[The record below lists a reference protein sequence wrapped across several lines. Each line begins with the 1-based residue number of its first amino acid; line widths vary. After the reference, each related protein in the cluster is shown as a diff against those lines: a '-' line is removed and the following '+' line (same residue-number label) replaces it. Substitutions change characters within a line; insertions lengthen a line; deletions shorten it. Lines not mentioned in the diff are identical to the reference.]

1 MVLNLKAG
9 QPVTLSGERDDLPG
23 VMVSEAVILDQVQH
37 SGGFTTLFFKSPGLK
52 FRYVRKTVTMNAN
65 VVLATH
71 GETVREVLGS
81 GDGAQPNQ
89 RFALKKPPLTYT
101 ASSGATGAQSTLAVR
116 VDGVLWKESPQ
127 LFGLGPASES
137 YLVRIA
143 DDGKA
148 SMIFGDGEQGARL
161 PGGVDNVMAV
171 YRSGIGLPGMVG
183 AGRLTLLMTR
193 PLGIS
198 GVTNP
203 QPASGAA
210 DPENRDDA
218 RINAPLTVLAMGR
231 VVSLQDAEDFARA
244 FAGIGKARAIAL
256 WRNGVRWIHLTVAS
270 TAAVPSDDG
279 TVTAMSD
286 HRVDAASPLGLNLV
300 AAMAEAKDPSLRLRV
315 DTYQPLFFNLSA
327 NVLIDKRYRWADV
340 EAAIKLA
347 LNAAFVFERRAF
359 GQPVTVAE
367 VIRLVQ
373 AVPGVVFVDVDAL
386 HRFDQPATLPTDNA
400 LPAGDVAWGDDELA
414 PGSLAQLLLINP
426 LGIAL
431 TPVAQ
436 EAVK

>member
-1 MVLNLKAG
+1 
-9 QPVTLSGERDDLPG
+9 
-23 VMVSEAVILDQVQH
+23 
-37 SGGFTTLFFKSPGLK
+37 
-52 FRYVRKTVTMNAN
+52 
-65 VVLATH
+65 
-71 GETVREVLGS
+71 
-81 GDGAQPNQ
+81 
-89 RFALKKPPLTYT
+89 
-101 ASSGATGAQSTLAVR
+101 
-116 VDGVLWKESPQ
+116 
-127 LFGLGPASES
+127 
-137 YLVRIA
+137 
-143 DDGKA
+143 
-148 SMIFGDGEQGARL
+148 
-161 PGGVDNVMAV
+161 
-171 YRSGIGLPGMVG
+171 
-183 AGRLTLLMTR
+183 
-193 PLGIS
+193 
-198 GVTNP
+198 
-203 QPASGAA
+203 
-210 DPENRDDA
+210 
-218 RINAPLTVLAMGR
+218 
-231 VVSLQDAEDFARA
+231 
-244 FAGIGKARAIAL
+244 
-256 WRNGVRWIHLTVAS
+256 
-270 TAAVPSDDG
+270 
-279 TVTAMSD
+279 MSD